1 MLEVVDSYTLTPTD
15 ALHIRA
21 NSNYTDQFGN
31 GRKIG
36 EEWLVTIE
44 DTESYIADVTE
55 VMNDMTHTHCI
66 STTR

>member
-1 MLEVVDSYTLTPTD
+1 MVDSYTLTPTD

-31 GRKIG
+31 RRSIG
-36 EEWLVTIE
+36 EEWLVTLE

-55 VMNDMTHTHCI
+55 VKFQSLKQMVSLAMWD
-66 STTR
+66 